1 MTRALKWNSLS
12 LDLRQLKLQI
22 LNMEKGK
29 CGKAF
34 SFFEFR
40 ENVFIAL
47 KDKKNPAGLDKGRL
61 S

>member
-1 MTRALKWNSLS
+1 MEQPK

-34 SFFEFR
+34 PFFSFFFFEFR
-40 ENVFIAL
+40 ENAFIAL
-47 KDKKNPAGLDKGRL
+47 EDKKNPAGLDKGGL